1 MRQVLVLMFALSCA
15 AIAHADPLADLTV
28 AQKAV
33 IEAWSKVP
41 FSQQNVTFVTEPST
55 GYGVYEKRDSNV
67 FKPGEPLLSY
77 AEPIGYG
84 WKQLPDNRYELH
96 LVADL
101 AIIDASGEVVWSKKG
116 FLDSTLQSYRQNLE
130 FKLDMSLNVDGAPAG
145 KYKLRYTLYDMSSGK
160 TSSFDQD
167 FEIASA
173 G

>member
-1 MRQVLVLMFALSCA
+1 MRQVLAFLFAISFTA
-15 AIAHADPLADLTV
+15 TAHADPLADLAT

-33 IEAWSKVP
+33 IEAWIKVP
-41 FSQQNVTFVTEPST
+41 FSQQDVTFVTEPST
-55 GYGVYEKRDSNV
+55 GYGVYKKRDSNV
-67 FKPGEPLLSY
+67 FKPGEPIFSY

-84 WKQLPDNRYELH
+84 WKQLPNNRYELH

-101 AIIDASGEVVWSKKG
+101 DIIDASGEVVWSKKG
-116 FLDSTLQSYRQNLE
+116 FLDSTLQSYKQNLE
-130 FKLDMSLNVDGAPAG
+130 FKLDMTLNVNGAPAG
-145 KYKLRYTLYDMSSGK
+145 KYKLHYKLYDMASGK

>member
-1 MRQVLVLMFALSCA
+1 MRQVLALIFAISFVA
-15 AIAHADPLADLTV
+15 AAHADPLADLAV

-33 IEAWSKVP
+33 IEAWTKVP

-55 GYGVYEKRDSNV
+55 GYGVYKKRDSNV

-101 AIIDASGEVVWSKKG
+101 DIIDASGEVVWSKKG
-116 FLDSTLQSYRQNLE
+116 FLDSTLQSYKQNLE
-130 FKLDMSLNVDGAPAG
+130 FKLDMTLNVDGAPAG
-145 KYKLRYTLYDMSSGK
+145 KYKLHYKLYDMTSGK

>member
-1 MRQVLVLMFALSCA
+1 MRQVLALIFAISFVA
-15 AIAHADPLADLTV
+15 AAHADPLADLAV
-28 AQKAV
+28 AQTAV
-33 IEAWSKVP
+33 IEAWTKVP

-55 GYGVYEKRDSNV
+55 GYGVYKKRDSNV

-84 WKQLPDNRYELH
+84 WKQLADNRYELH

-116 FLDSTLQSYRQNLE
+116 FLDSTLQSYKQNME
-130 FKLDMSLNVDGAPAG
+130 FKLDMTLNVDGAPAG
-145 KYKLRYTLYDMSSGK
+145 KYKLRYTLYDMTSGK